1 MLGMNKGRKSIGVA
15 DVETLV
21 GPRAT
26 VRGDVSFSGGLYV
39 EGRILGAIC
48 AEEGSDAVVTIAE
61 QGGVEGE
68 VRAPVII
75 VNGHVTGDLYAG
87 ERVVLGPGARVE
99 GNIHYKVVE
108 MAAGAMISGRLIHG
122 QEPMKQLSGPQ
133 RIAEA

>member
-1 MLGMNKGRKSIGVA
+1 MGKARKAIGVHE
-15 DVETLV
+15 VETLI

-26 VRGDVSFSGGLYV
+26 LRGDVVFIGGLYI
-39 EGRILGAIC
+39 EGRIHGAVR
-48 AEEGSDAVVTIAE
+48 AEEGVEAVVTIAE
-61 QGGVEGE
+61 QGLVEGE
-68 VRAPVII
+68 VRAPVVV
-75 VNGHVTGDLYAG
+75 VNGQLHGDLYAG
-87 ERVVLGPGARVE
+87 ERVVLGPNARIE